1 MKQQGKIPQPKQIPI
16 LGNTHLLS
24 SDEPVQSLQAMAADF
39 GEIYRLNLAGT
50 DLIVVSSQRLVNE
63 LCDEARFE
71 KKLHRSLQEIR
82 AFAGDALFTAET
94 EEPNWQKAHRILM
107 PVFGP
112 VAIRDM
118 FDGMLDIAS
127 QMFLKWERLGDG
139 AVIDV
144 ADNMTRLT
152 LDTIALCSFNY
163 RFNSFYQNEMHSFV
177 DAMVGGLSEANLRAK
192 RPGFANDLLV
202 GKKKKFEANIDLM
215 SEIADSLVA
224 RRKANPNKSEKKDLL
239 DAMLTA
245 KDPVTGEG
253 LDDLNIRY
261 QMVTFLIAGHE
272 TTSGLLSF
280 ATYAMLKNPEVLRK
294 AQEEIDSVLQ
304 GRMPKVTDIPRLDY
318 IDWILKETLRM
329 WPTAPAFSVTPLKD
343 EESIGEQQYKLKRE
357 EIILVLSMALHRD
370 PSAWDKPNSFDP
382 ERWSPER
389 VGSIPENAWKPFGNG
404 KRACIGRSF
413 AIQEAV
419 LVLAMMIQNF
429 EFEFENPSYQ
439 LSVKETLTLKPGDLN
454 IKIKKRG
461 ASSLVSMAA
470 TGGESS
476 SQQKVDLGKAAAGT
490 GIPFLVMYG
499 SNSGSSEYFARQ
511 VAAGAEEQGH
521 SVQVGPMNDF
531 VGKIPKG
538 SNVVVVTASYEGLP
552 PENAKQFVKW
562 SEQLSEGELEGVGY
576 TVFGCG
582 NRDWTRT
589 YQAVPKLIDQCF
601 ARAGA
606 KRLYERGEAD
616 AKSDLFGGFDK
627 WYTELWATV
636 APQLGVA
643 AVEAQEASIE
653 IEYVAPERETVV
665 RSQGLEFGTVVQVRE
680 LVDLSKPNARSKIH
694 VEIELP
700 EGQSYRAGDY
710 LTVLGQNPPENVQ
723 RVLKRF
729 AVDGHATIKLHGAA
743 LPNMIPVGRP
753 VIVQDILSSYIELGQ
768 PATQKQIQAL
778 AESCPCPPEKME
790 LLALTETLDVYRS
803 KVLEQ
808 RVSVLELLERYQS
821 CQLPFAKYLQMMP
834 ALKPRQYSISS
845 SPLRHPRHCT
855 LTVAVVNSKA
865 LSGQGNFLGVT
876 SNFLANL
883 KPGDAVPLLPKVSSQ
898 DFHLPTQ
905 PEFPIVMACAGTGL
919 APFRGF
925 IEERAMLKKAGKP
938 VGPAILFFGCD
949 HPDIDFLYREELEAY
964 QKEGVVQ
971 LRMAYSSLVDKDV
984 KYVQH
989 RLWQDREVMAL
1000 MDEGAQFFVCGDGA
1014 RMAPAVHQAL
1024 VDSFCELK
1032 QVSKDEGLAWIKNLE
1047 DGGRYAQDVFS

>member
-71 KKLHRSLQEIR
+71 KKLHRPLQEIR

-429 EFEFENPSYQ
+429 EFEF
-439 LSVKETLTLKPGDLN
+439 
-454 IKIKKRG
+454 
-461 ASSLVSMAA
+461 
-470 TGGESS
+470 
-476 SQQKVDLGKAAAGT
+476 
-490 GIPFLVMYG
+490 
-499 SNSGSSEYFARQ
+499 
-511 VAAGAEEQGH
+511 
-521 SVQVGPMNDF
+521 
-531 VGKIPKG
+531 
-538 SNVVVVTASYEGLP
+538 
-552 PENAKQFVKW
+552 
-562 SEQLSEGELEGVGY
+562 
-576 TVFGCG
+576 
-582 NRDWTRT
+582 
-589 YQAVPKLIDQCF
+589 
-601 ARAGA
+601 
-606 KRLYERGEAD
+606 
-616 AKSDLFGGFDK
+616 
-627 WYTELWATV
+627 
-636 APQLGVA
+636 
-643 AVEAQEASIE
+643 
-653 IEYVAPERETVV
+653 
-665 RSQGLEFGTVVQVRE
+665 
-680 LVDLSKPNARSKIH
+680 
-694 VEIELP
+694 
-700 EGQSYRAGDY
+700 
-710 LTVLGQNPPENVQ
+710 
-723 RVLKRF
+723 
-729 AVDGHATIKLHGAA
+729 
-743 LPNMIPVGRP
+743 
-753 VIVQDILSSYIELGQ
+753 
-768 PATQKQIQAL
+768 
-778 AESCPCPPEKME
+778 
-790 LLALTETLDVYRS
+790 
-803 KVLEQ
+803 
-808 RVSVLELLERYQS
+808 
-821 CQLPFAKYLQMMP
+821 
-834 ALKPRQYSISS
+834 
-845 SPLRHPRHCT
+845 
-855 LTVAVVNSKA
+855 
-865 LSGQGNFLGVT
+865 
-876 SNFLANL
+876 
-883 KPGDAVPLLPKVSSQ
+883 
-898 DFHLPTQ
+898 
-905 PEFPIVMACAGTGL
+905 
-919 APFRGF
+919 
-925 IEERAMLKKAGKP
+925 
-938 VGPAILFFGCD
+938 
-949 HPDIDFLYREELEAY
+949 
-964 QKEGVVQ
+964 
-971 LRMAYSSLVDKDV
+971 
-984 KYVQH
+984 
-989 RLWQDREVMAL
+989 
-1000 MDEGAQFFVCGDGA
+1000 
-1014 RMAPAVHQAL
+1014 
-1024 VDSFCELK
+1024 
-1032 QVSKDEGLAWIKNLE
+1032 
-1047 DGGRYAQDVFS
+1047 